1 MGTDPA
7 RGVDGSAHAP
17 VGQIIGVVIADD
29 HEVVRRGISALIE
42 GEPDLRLLGVAATGA
57 DALALVAATSPQVI
71 LLDIQMPD
79 MDGIAAAAQLRAAQP
94 ALVILMLTSYSDDA
108 RIYAALRAGASGY
121 LLKEMSGDALLGAIR
136 AGARGEPQL
145 HPKVA
150 QRLMDRVM
158 PPADP
163 LAQLSPRE
171 YDILR
176 WIARGL
182 SNKEIAA
189 ATDLTE
195 QTVKTYVREILSKLD
210 VADRT
215 QAALMA
221 VRYGVVLDRDQ

>member
-1 MGTDPA
+1 VGTDRPQG
-7 RGVDGSAHAP
+7 RDAP
-17 VGQIIGVVIADD
+17 PDLIGVVIADD
-29 HEVVRRGISALIE
+29 HEVVRRGLGMLIE
-42 GEPDLRLLGVAATGA
+42 GEQDMRLLGAAATGA
-57 DALALVAATSPQVI
+57 EALALADAAGPDVI

-79 MDGIAAAAQLRAAQP
+79 LDGIAAASRLRAAHP
-94 ALVILMLTSYSDDA
+94 RLVILMLTSYSDDA

-136 AGARGEPQL
+136 AASRGEPQL
-145 HPKVA
+145 HPRVA
-150 QRLMDRVM
+150 RRLMDRVM
-158 PPADP
+158 PPEDP

-171 YDILR
+171 QEVLR

-195 QTVKTYVREILSKLD
+195 QTVKSYVREILSKLG

-215 QAALMA
+215 QAALLA
-221 VRYGVVLDRDQ
+221 VRYGLMLEREEP

>member
-1 MGTDPA
+1 MGTAQVQGGTRP
-7 RGVDGSAHAP
+7 P
-17 VGQIIGVVIADD
+17 IGVVIVDD
-29 HEVVRRGISALIE
+29 HEVVRRGLGQMIA
-42 GEPDLRLLGVAATGA
+42 GEPDLRLLGSAASGRE
-57 DALALVAATSPQVI
+57 ALALVAATEPDVL
-71 LLDIQMPD
+71 LLDIQLPD
-79 MDGIAAAAQLRAAQP
+79 LDGIAVAAQLRAAHP
-94 ALVILMLTSYSDDA
+94 RLAILMLSSYSDDA

-121 LLKEMSGDALLGAIR
+121 LLKEISGDALLEAVRGA
-136 AGARGEPQL
+136 ARGEPQL

-150 QRLMDRVM
+150 RRLMDRVA

-171 YDILR
+171 TDVLR

-195 QTVKTYVREILSKLD
+195 QTVKTYVREILSKLH

-215 QAALMA
+215 QAALLA
-221 VRYGVVLDRDQ
+221 VRYGMVMDPE